1 MSSNS
6 GIYAIVNT
14 VNGKQY
20 IGSAKSLKS
29 RKRNHINALKRS
41 THYNTH
47 LQNAWDKYSEEAF
60 TFAIIEYVSDVQM
73 LIEREQHWLDL
84 VRPYERQNGYNVYST
99 AGSPLGVKQTDETKR
114 KISQQLKGNK
124 YALGMR
130 HSDEAKAKIS
140 SANKGNATAKGHTR
154 SAEHRQKISLA
165 NIGNKHGAGNKHWVG
180 RTHTEEAKEKIRS
193 AMVGSVMSEETKA
206 KVSLS
211 LTGRILS
218 DASKK
223 KMSEAR
229 KKQSPPMLGKKHSEE
244 SINRMRVAQQSR
256 RSRGQK

>member
-1 MSSNS
+1 MSES

-14 VNGKQY
+14 VNEKRY
-20 IGSAKSLKS
+20 IGSAVSLNI
-29 RKRNHINALKRS
+29 RKRDHFNALRKH
-41 THYNTH
+41 THCNSV
-47 LQNAWDKYSEEAF
+47 LQKAWDKYTEAAF
-60 TFAIIEYVSDVQM
+60 VFVILERVPDKEQ
-73 LIEREQHWLDL
+73 LIAQEQQWLDGE
-84 VRPYERQNGYNVYST
+84 RPYGKNGYNIYRT

-130 HSDEAKAKIS
+130 HSDETKSKIS
-140 SANKGNATAKGHTR
+140 TANKGNENAKGHTR
-154 SAEHRQKISLA
+154 SSEHRQKISLA
-165 NIGNKHGAGNKHWVG
+165 NLGNTHGAGSKHWVG
-180 RTHTEEAKEKIRS
+180 RTHTEEAKAKIRH
-193 AMVGSVMSEETKA
+193 AKVGCVMSEETKA
-206 KVSLS
+206 KVSAS
-211 LTGRILS
+211 LTGRIFS

-244 SINRMRVAQQSR
+244 SINRMRVAQQLR